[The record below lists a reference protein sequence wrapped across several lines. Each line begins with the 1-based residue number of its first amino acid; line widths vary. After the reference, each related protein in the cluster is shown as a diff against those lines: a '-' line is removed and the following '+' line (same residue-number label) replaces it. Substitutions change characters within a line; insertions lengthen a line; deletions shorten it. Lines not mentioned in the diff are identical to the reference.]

1 MISKKLFPII
11 ILIYFFQYVSERN
24 LNYSA
29 YQNSLVKNLNIQS
42 KFAMKVSLL
51 LKCFLWLIHLF
62 VLEQN
67 GKWKALKYPV
77 IEMPVSKNSDW
88 LSRVRIEKKNQF
100 WKICSAQLKLNHST
114 SRTDEMLYFSMPIKK
129 NAKYAA
135 VVIKKV
141 VLNWMIWKIYSN
153 SFNSLHS
160 TCTSALQNNVV
171 ISQ

>member
-67 GKWKALKYPV
+67 GKWKALKSPV

-88 LSRVRIEKKNQF
+88 LSSTHRKENQF

-114 SRTDEMLYFSMPIKK
+114 SRTDEMLYFSMPIK
-129 NAKYAA
+129 NAKCCCF
-135 VVIKKV
+135 KESCSQ
-141 VLNWMIWKIYSN
+141 LNDLKNW
-153 SFNSLHS
+153 F
-160 TCTSALQNNVV
+160 Q
-171 ISQ
+171 